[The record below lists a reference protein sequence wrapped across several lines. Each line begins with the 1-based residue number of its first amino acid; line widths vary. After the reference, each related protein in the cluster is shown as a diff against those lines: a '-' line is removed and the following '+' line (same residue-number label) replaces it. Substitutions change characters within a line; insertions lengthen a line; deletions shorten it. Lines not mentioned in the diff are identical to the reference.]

1 MKIKEDLKEE
11 FNGLL
16 ILLGTNDAMRA
27 LIIEAL
33 PMLDPISLE
42 EYRKSLIADLNI
54 CKPMPRNIEDEI

>member
-16 ILLGTNDAMRA
+16 ILLGRNDAMRA
-27 LIIEAL
+27 SMIDAL
-33 PMLDPISLE
+33 PKLDPVALE
-42 EYRKSLIADLNI
+42 EYRLSLIADLNI

>member
-1 MKIKEDLKEE
+1 MEIKEDLKEE

-27 LIIEAL
+27 LIISAL
-33 PMLDPISLE
+33 PKLDPVALE
-42 EYRKSLIADLNI
+42 EYRLSLIADLNI